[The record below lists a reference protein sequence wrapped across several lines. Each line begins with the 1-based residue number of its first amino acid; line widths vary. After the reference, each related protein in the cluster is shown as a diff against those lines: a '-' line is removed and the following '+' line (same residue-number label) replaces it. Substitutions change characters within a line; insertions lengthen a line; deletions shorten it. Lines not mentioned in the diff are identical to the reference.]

1 MGGVGGPAEME
12 SRGNA
17 QSQKGVPAGG
27 RHRGRAHEGQV
38 QWGSVGS
45 QTQEGGRARA
55 EGDWGQMRECSVKVP
70 HRLDPRTGRRGSQSV
85 TRTWSRVRFS
95 KDDQL
100 KGN

>member
-1 MGGVGGPAEME
+1 MPVKQ
-12 SRGNA
+12 R
-17 QSQKGVPAGG
+17 
-27 RHRGRAHEGQV
+27 
-38 QWGSVGS
+38 
-45 QTQEGGRARA
+45 

-70 HRLDPRTGRRGSQSV
+70 HRLDPRTGRRGAQSV